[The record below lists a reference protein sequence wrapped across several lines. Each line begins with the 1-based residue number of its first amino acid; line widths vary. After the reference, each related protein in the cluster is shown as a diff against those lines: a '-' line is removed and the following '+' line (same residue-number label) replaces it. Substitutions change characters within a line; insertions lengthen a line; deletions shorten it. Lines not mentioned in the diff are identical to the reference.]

1 MVNGQ
6 SRKHQGSV
14 FILAIL
20 TISLLSLLFLS
31 MAQNARITTLFTGRS
46 KRYYEMAIMKELF
59 LAEYV
64 ATPPA
69 QRESSGEIFYSTGS
83 VSYVYQAP
91 YLLMTAATSDYQ
103 KKFEVVVIEEVD
115 GQQETEETV
124 ESKQII
130 RKNDTEDPR
139 LIQKM
144 QAPSLDENRTTNR
157 K

>member
-69 QRESSGEIFYSTGS
+69 QRASSGEIFYSTGS

-103 KKFEVVVIEEVD
+103 KKFEVVIEEVD

-144 QAPSLDENRTTNR
+144 QAPSLDENHTTNR

>member
-69 QRESSGEIFYSTGS
+69 QRASSGEIFYSTGS

-103 KKFEVVVIEEVD
+103 KKFEVVIEEVD
-115 GQQETEETV
+115 GQDETEETV

>member
-6 SRKHQGSV
+6 SRRHQGSV

-69 QRESSGEIFYSTGS
+69 QRASSGEIFYSTGS

-91 YLLMTAATSDYQ
+91 YLLMTASTSDYQ
-103 KKFEVVVIEEVD
+103 KKFEVVIEEVE
-115 GQQETEETV
+115 GQEETEETV

>member
-69 QRESSGEIFYSTGS
+69 QRASSGEIFYSTGS
-83 VSYVYQAP
+83 ISYVYQAP
-91 YLLMTAATSDYQ
+91 YLLMTASTSDYQ
-103 KKFEVVVIEEVD
+103 KKFEVVIEEVD
-115 GQQETEETV
+115 GQEETEETV
-124 ESKQII
+124 ESKQITS
-130 RKNDTEDPR
+130 KNDTEDPR

-144 QAPSLDENRTTNR
+144 QAPS
-157 K
+157 

>member
-6 SRKHQGSV
+6 SLKHQGSV

-69 QRESSGEIFYSTGS
+69 QRASSGEIFYSTGS

-103 KKFEVVVIEEVD
+103 KKFEVVIEDVD
-115 GQQETEETV
+115 GQEETGETV

>member
-69 QRESSGEIFYSTGS
+69 QRASSGKIFYSTGS

-103 KKFEVVVIEEVD
+103 KKFEVVIEEVD
-115 GQQETEETV
+115 GKQETEETV

>member
-6 SRKHQGSV
+6 SLKHQGSV

-69 QRESSGEIFYSTGS
+69 QRASSGEMFYSTGS

-91 YLLMTAATSDYQ
+91 YLLMTASTSDYQ
-103 KKFEVVVIEEVD
+103 KKFEVVIEEVE
-115 GQQETEETV
+115 GQEETEETV
-124 ESKQII
+124 ESKQITS
-130 RKNDTEDPR
+130 KNDTEDPR

>member
-6 SRKHQGSV
+6 SLKHQGSV

-69 QRESSGEIFYSTGS
+69 QRASSGEIFYSTGS

-103 KKFEVVVIEEVD
+103 KKFEVVIEEVD
-115 GQQETEETV
+115 GQEETEETV

>member
-69 QRESSGEIFYSTGS
+69 QRASSGEIFYSTGS
-83 VSYVYQAP
+83 ISYVYQAP
-91 YLLMTAATSDYQ
+91 YLLMTASTSDYQ
-103 KKFEVVVIEEVD
+103 KKFEVVIEEVD
-115 GQQETEETV
+115 GQEETGETV

>member
-6 SRKHQGSV
+6 SLKHQGSV

-64 ATPPA
+64 AIPPA
-69 QRESSGEIFYSTGS
+69 QRASSGEIFYSTGS

-91 YLLMTAATSDYQ
+91 YLLMTASTSDYQ
-103 KKFEVVVIEEVD
+103 KKFEVVIEEVD

>member
-69 QRESSGEIFYSTGS
+69 QRASSGEIFYSTGS

-91 YLLMTAATSDYQ
+91 YLRMTASTSDYQ
-103 KKFEVVVIEEVD
+103 KKFEVVIEEVD

>member
-6 SRKHQGSV
+6 SRKYQGSV

-69 QRESSGEIFYSTGS
+69 QRASSGEIFYSTGS

-91 YLLMTAATSDYQ
+91 YLLMTASTSDYQ
-103 KKFEVVVIEEVD
+103 KKFEVVIEEVD
-115 GQQETEETV
+115 GQEETEETV
-124 ESKQII
+124 ESKQITS
-130 RKNDTEDPR
+130 KNDTEDPR

-144 QAPSLDENRTTNR
+144 QAPSLDENHTTNR

>member
-69 QRESSGEIFYSTGS
+69 QRASSGEIFYSTGS

-91 YLLMTAATSDYQ
+91 YLRMTASTSDYQ
-103 KKFEVVVIEEVD
+103 KKFEVVIEEVD
-115 GQQETEETV
+115 GQEETEETV
-124 ESKQII
+124 ESKQITS
-130 RKNDTEDPR
+130 KNDTEDPR

>member
-64 ATPPA
+64 AIPPA
-69 QRESSGEIFYSTGS
+69 QRASSGEVFYSTGS

-91 YLLMTAATSDYQ
+91 YLRMTASTSDYQ
-103 KKFEVVVIEEVD
+103 KKFEVVIEEVD
-115 GQQETEETV
+115 GQEETEETV
-124 ESKQII
+124 ESKQITS
-130 RKNDTEDPR
+130 KNDTEDPR

-144 QAPSLDENRTTNR
+144 QAPSLDENHTTNR

>member
-69 QRESSGEIFYSTGS
+69 QRASSGEIFYSTGS

-91 YLLMTAATSDYQ
+91 YLLMTASTSDYQ
-103 KKFEVVVIEEVD
+103 KKFEVMIEEVD

>member
-64 ATPPA
+64 AIPPA
-69 QRESSGEIFYSTGS
+69 QRASSGEMFYSTGS

-91 YLLMTAATSDYQ
+91 YLRMTASTSDYQ
-103 KKFEVVVIEEVD
+103 KKFEVVIEEVD
-115 GQQETEETV
+115 GQDETEETV
-124 ESKQII
+124 ESKQITSN
-130 RKNDTEDPR
+130 NDTEDPR

-144 QAPSLDENRTTNR
+144 QAPSLDENHTTNR

>member
-6 SRKHQGSV
+6 SLKHQGSV

-69 QRESSGEIFYSTGS
+69 QRASSGEIFYSTGS

-103 KKFEVVVIEEVD
+103 KKFEVVIEEVD
-115 GQQETEETV
+115 GQEETEETV
-124 ESKQII
+124 ESKQITS
-130 RKNDTEDPR
+130 KNDTEDPR

-144 QAPSLDENRTTNR
+144 QAPS
-157 K
+157 

>member
-1 MVNGQ
+1 MVIGQ

-31 MAQNARITTLFTGRS
+31 MAENARITTLFTGRS

-64 ATPPA
+64 AIPPA
-69 QRESSGEIFYSTGS
+69 QRASSGEVFYSTGS

-91 YLLMTAATSDYQ
+91 YLRMTASTSDYQ
-103 KKFEVVVIEEVD
+103 KKFEVVIEEVD
-115 GQQETEETV
+115 GQEETGETV

-130 RKNDTEDPR
+130 GQNDTEDPH

-144 QAPSLDENRTTNR
+144 QAPSLDAN
-157 K
+157 

>member
-6 SRKHQGSV
+6 SRKYQGSV

-64 ATPPA
+64 AIPPA
-69 QRESSGEIFYSTGS
+69 QRASSGEIFYSTGS

-91 YLLMTAATSDYQ
+91 YLRMTASTSDYQ
-103 KKFEVVVIEEVD
+103 KKFEVVIEEVD
-115 GQQETEETV
+115 GQEETKETV
-124 ESKQII
+124 ESKQITS
-130 RKNDTEDPR
+130 KNDTEDPR

-144 QAPSLDENRTTNR
+144 QAPSLDENHTTNR

>member
-6 SRKHQGSV
+6 SLKHQGSV

-69 QRESSGEIFYSTGS
+69 QRASSGEIFYSTGS

-103 KKFEVVVIEEVD
+103 KKFEVVIEEVD

-130 RKNDTEDPR
+130 RKNDTEYPP

>member
-69 QRESSGEIFYSTGS
+69 QRASSGEIFYSTGS

-91 YLLMTAATSDYQ
+91 YLRMTASTSDYQ
-103 KKFEVVVIEEVD
+103 KKFEVVIEEVD
-115 GQQETEETV
+115 GQDETEETV

>member
-6 SRKHQGSV
+6 SRKYQGSV

-69 QRESSGEIFYSTGS
+69 QRASSGEIFYSTGS

-91 YLLMTAATSDYQ
+91 YLLMTASTSDYQ
-103 KKFEVVVIEEVD
+103 KKFEVVIEEVD
-115 GQQETEETV
+115 GQDETEETV
-124 ESKQII
+124 ESKQITS
-130 RKNDTEDPR
+130 KNDTEDPR

-144 QAPSLDENRTTNR
+144 QAPSLDENHTTNR

>member
-69 QRESSGEIFYSTGS
+69 QRASSGEIFYSTGS

-91 YLLMTAATSDYQ
+91 YLLMTASTSDYQ
-103 KKFEVVVIEEVD
+103 KKFEVVIEEVD
-115 GQQETEETV
+115 GQEETEETV
-124 ESKQII
+124 ESKQITS
-130 RKNDTEDPR
+130 KNDTEDPR

-144 QAPSLDENRTTNR
+144 QAPSLDENHTTNH

>member
-64 ATPPA
+64 AIPPA
-69 QRESSGEIFYSTGS
+69 QRASSGEIFYSTGS

-91 YLLMTAATSDYQ
+91 YLLVTAATSDYQ
-103 KKFEVVVIEEVD
+103 KKFEVVIEEVD

>member
-6 SRKHQGSV
+6 SLKHQGSV

-69 QRESSGEIFYSTGS
+69 QRASSGEIFYSTGS

-103 KKFEVVVIEEVD
+103 KKFEVVIEEVD
-115 GQQETEETV
+115 GQDETEETV

>member
-31 MAQNARITTLFTGRS
+31 MAQNARITTLFIGRS

-69 QRESSGEIFYSTGS
+69 QRASSGEIFYSTGS

-91 YLLMTAATSDYQ
+91 YLRMTASTSDYQ
-103 KKFEVVVIEEVD
+103 KKFEVVIEEVE
-115 GQQETEETV
+115 GQEETEETV
-124 ESKQII
+124 ESKQITS
-130 RKNDTEDPR
+130 KNDTEDPR

-144 QAPSLDENRTTNR
+144 QAPSLDENHTTNR

>member
-6 SRKHQGSV
+6 SRKHQGSI

-64 ATPPA
+64 AIPPA
-69 QRESSGEIFYSTGS
+69 QRASSGEVFYSTGS

-103 KKFEVVVIEEVD
+103 KKFEVVIEEVD
-115 GQQETEETV
+115 GQEETEETV
-124 ESKQII
+124 ESKQITS
-130 RKNDTEDPR
+130 KNDTEDPR

>member
-1 MVNGQ
+1 
-6 SRKHQGSV
+6 
-14 FILAIL
+14 
-20 TISLLSLLFLS
+20 
-31 MAQNARITTLFTGRS
+31 
-46 KRYYEMAIMKELF
+46 
-59 LAEYV
+59 
-64 ATPPA
+64 
-69 QRESSGEIFYSTGS
+69 
-83 VSYVYQAP
+83 
-91 YLLMTAATSDYQ
+91 MTAATSDYQ
-103 KKFEVVVIEEVD
+103 KKFEVVIEEVD

>member
-6 SRKHQGSV
+6 SLKHQGSV

-69 QRESSGEIFYSTGS
+69 QRASSGEIFYSTGS
-83 VSYVYQAP
+83 ISYVYQAP
-91 YLLMTAATSDYQ
+91 YLLMTASTSDYQ
-103 KKFEVVVIEEVD
+103 KKFEVVIEEVD
-115 GQQETEETV
+115 GQEETEETV
-124 ESKQII
+124 ESKQITS
-130 RKNDTEDPR
+130 KNDTEDPR

-144 QAPSLDENRTTNR
+144 QAPSLDENHTTNR

>member
-69 QRESSGEIFYSTGS
+69 QRVSSGEIFYSTGS

-91 YLLMTAATSDYQ
+91 YLLMTASTSDYQ
-103 KKFEVVVIEEVD
+103 KKFEVVIEDVD
-115 GQQETEETV
+115 GQEETGETV

>member
-69 QRESSGEIFYSTGS
+69 QRASSGEIFYSTGS

-103 KKFEVVVIEEVD
+103 KKFEVVIEEVD

-144 QAPSLDENRTTNR
+144 QAPSLDENWTTNR

>member
-6 SRKHQGSV
+6 SRKYQGSV

-69 QRESSGEIFYSTGS
+69 QRASSGEIFYSTGS

-91 YLLMTAATSDYQ
+91 YLLMTASTSDYQ
-103 KKFEVVVIEEVD
+103 KKFEVVIEEVE
-115 GQQETEETV
+115 GQEETEETV
-124 ESKQII
+124 ESKQITS
-130 RKNDTEDPR
+130 KNDTEDPR

-144 QAPSLDENRTTNR
+144 QAPSLDENHTTNR

>member
-69 QRESSGEIFYSTGS
+69 QRASSGEIFYSTGS
-83 VSYVYQAP
+83 ISYVYQAP
-91 YLLMTAATSDYQ
+91 YLLMTASTSDYQ
-103 KKFEVVVIEEVD
+103 KKFEVVIEEVD
-115 GQQETEETV
+115 GQEETEETV
-124 ESKQII
+124 ESKQITS
-130 RKNDTEDPR
+130 KNDTEDPR

-144 QAPSLDENRTTNR
+144 QAPSLDENHTTNH

>member
-6 SRKHQGSV
+6 SRKYQGSV

-69 QRESSGEIFYSTGS
+69 QRASSGEIFYSTGS
-83 VSYVYQAP
+83 ISYVYQAP
-91 YLLMTAATSDYQ
+91 YLLMTASTSDYQ
-103 KKFEVVVIEEVD
+103 KKFEVVIEEVD
-115 GQQETEETV
+115 GQEETEETV
-124 ESKQII
+124 ESKQITS
-130 RKNDTEDPR
+130 KNDTEDPR

-144 QAPSLDENRTTNR
+144 QAPSLDENWTTNR

>member
-59 LAEYV
+59 L
-64 ATPPA
+64 
-69 QRESSGEIFYSTGS
+69 S
-83 VSYVYQAP
+83 
-91 YLLMTAATSDYQ
+91 
-103 KKFEVVVIEEVD
+103 
-115 GQQETEETV
+115 
-124 ESKQII
+124 
-130 RKNDTEDPR
+130 
-139 LIQKM
+139 
-144 QAPSLDENRTTNR
+144 
-157 K
+157 

>member
-6 SRKHQGSV
+6 SRKYQGSV

-69 QRESSGEIFYSTGS
+69 QRASSGEIFYSTGS

-91 YLLMTAATSDYQ
+91 YLLMTASTSDYQ
-103 KKFEVVVIEEVD
+103 KKFEVVIEEVD
-115 GQQETEETV
+115 GQEETEETV

-144 QAPSLDENRTTNR
+144 QAPSLDENHTTNR

>member
-64 ATPPA
+64 AIPPA
-69 QRESSGEIFYSTGS
+69 QRASSGEMFYSTGS

-91 YLLMTAATSDYQ
+91 YLRMTASTSDYQ
-103 KKFEVVVIEEVD
+103 KKFEVVIEEVD
-115 GQQETEETV
+115 GQEETEETV
-124 ESKQII
+124 ESKQITS
-130 RKNDTEDPR
+130 KNDTEDPR

>member
-64 ATPPA
+64 AIPPA
-69 QRESSGEIFYSTGS
+69 QRASSGEVFYSTGS
-83 VSYVYQAP
+83 VSYVYQSP
-91 YLLMTAATSDYQ
+91 YLRMTASTSDYQ
-103 KKFEVVVIEEVD
+103 KKFEVVIEEVD
-115 GQQETEETV
+115 GQDETEETV
-124 ESKQII
+124 ESKQITS
-130 RKNDTEDPR
+130 KNDTEDPR

>member
-69 QRESSGEIFYSTGS
+69 QRASSGEIFYSTGS

-91 YLLMTAATSDYQ
+91 YLLMTASTSDYQ
-103 KKFEVVVIEEVD
+103 KKFEVVIEEVD
-115 GQQETEETV
+115 GQEETEETV

-144 QAPSLDENRTTNR
+144 QAPSLDENWTTNR

>member
-6 SRKHQGSV
+6 SLKHQGSV

-69 QRESSGEIFYSTGS
+69 QRASSGKIFYSTGS

-91 YLLMTAATSDYQ
+91 YLLMTASTSDYQ
-103 KKFEVVVIEEVD
+103 KKFEVVIEDVD
-115 GQQETEETV
+115 GQEETGETV
-124 ESKQII
+124 ESKQITS
-130 RKNDTEDPR
+130 KNDTEDPR

-144 QAPSLDENRTTNR
+144 QAPSLDENHTTNR